1 MTAHSSVEFLI
12 WLLVAASVIAVIAK
26 RIGIPYTVALVIGG
40 LLLSAA
46 PLAFLAPLQPG
57 SRPEWLTPDVIL
69 TLFLPALLFEGSLQ
83 IDFRHILTD
92 LAPLL
97 LLANVGVL
105 IATLVIGFALSRF
118 AGMPL
123 IAALLFGAMVSAT
136 DPISVLAIFKELK
149 VEERLSVLV
158 ECESL
163 FNDGTAIVLFE
174 IFLVAAAGGTI
185 GIAQGV
191 GEFLRSVAGGA
202 ALGWAL
208 GYLASKVTRRIDD
221 AEVEITLTTVVAYG
235 AFLLARHLHISG
247 VIATVVAGLVIGNV
261 AAKKG
266 MSPRTLAALRAFWE
280 YAAFVMNSVVFLLI
294 GLEVRLGSVIREWK
308 IVLMAIA
315 AIFIGRILS
324 VYTLVPLSN
333 RFSKRLPTKWQHVLV
348 WGGLRGALSL
358 ALALSLASTFAFRG
372 EILNVTF
379 GVVVFSILA
388 QGLTIKPF
396 LRALRISSSA
406 G

>member
-12 WLLVAASVIAVIAK
+12 WLLVAASVISVIAK

-46 PLAFLAPLQPG
+46 PLAVVAPLQPG

-69 TLFLPALLFEGSLQ
+69 TLFLPALLFEGSLK
-83 IDFRHILTD
+83 IDFRHILTN

-105 IATLVIGFALSRF
+105 IATLVIGFMLSRF
-118 AGMPL
+118 AAMPL

-174 IFLVAAAGGTI
+174 IFLVAAAGGAI

-191 GEFLRSVAGGA
+191 GEFVLSVAGGA

-208 GYLASKVTRRIDD
+208 GYAASKATRRIDD

-235 AFLLARHLHISG
+235 AFLLARHLHLSG

-266 MSPRTLAALRAFWE
+266 MSPRTLTALRAFWE

-294 GLEVRLGSVIREWK
+294 GLEVRLGSVIRDWK
-308 IVLMAIA
+308 IVLIAIA
-315 AIFIGRILS
+315 AIFIGRALS

-333 RFSKRLPTKWQHVLV
+333 RFSRRLPTAWQHVLV

-358 ALALSLASTFAFRG
+358 ALALSLANTFAFRG
-372 EILNVTF
+372 EILNLTF

-396 LRALRISSSA
+396 LRALRISTST